1 MNEQAETI
9 TVHANVDITVT
20 ALQSIVENAK
30 KIVGPDERG
39 RFQVDTAEMVSR
51 MITSFLAEKNFEAYV
66 AEIQNFPASIK

>member
-30 KIVGPDERG
+30 
-39 RFQVDTAEMVSR
+39 
-51 MITSFLAEKNFEAYV
+51 
-66 AEIQNFPASIK
+66 